1 MSCILSCQILF
12 FGKIFLEMTN
22 EKKNEF
28 SLLNTALI
36 SFLNE
41 KKPHRLILTQNYMY
55 KIVVLGNIDLLYVD
69 CTNIF
74 YSIKDV
80 QM

>member
-1 MSCILSCQILF
+1 MPDFIF
-12 FGKIFLEMTN
+12 WKKIFGN
-22 EKKNEF
+22 DKGKKNEF

-41 KKPHRLILTQNYMY
+41 KNPHRLILTQNYMY
-55 KIVVLGNIDLLYVD
+55 KIVVLGNIDLPYVE

-74 YSIKDV
+74 YSIKCTNV
-80 QM
+80 TNGKM